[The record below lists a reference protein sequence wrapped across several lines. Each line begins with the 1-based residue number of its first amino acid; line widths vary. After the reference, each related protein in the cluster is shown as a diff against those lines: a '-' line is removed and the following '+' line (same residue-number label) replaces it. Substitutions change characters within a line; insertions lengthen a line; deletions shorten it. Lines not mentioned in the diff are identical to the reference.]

1 MSAKNDQPA
10 GNGLV
15 AKFSVRDLIAL
26 LVGLV
31 LIEAGLI
38 LALIMEVK

>member
-1 MSAKNDQPA
+1 MATQNDQPA

-15 AKFSVRDLIAL
+15 AKFTVSDLLAL
-26 LVGLV
+26 LVALV